1 MYCLFSILTGRDL
14 KTNDLNSFFI
24 LNSCIRNMKTKN
36 IIILIIVGAIA
47 IIGFSSIFILS
58 ETQQAIVTQFGKPV
72 GGARTEP
79 GLNFKVPFIQKVQYF
94 DKRYLKWDG
103 DPNQVPTQD
112 KKFIFVDTYARWEI
126 TDPLQFFI
134 RLRDERSGQSRL
146 DDILDGETR
155 NAVASHELLDLV
167 RSSNRTPEIYEDY
180 LEEMEELE
188 EISVGRERIETLI
201 LERANQRTSDLGIR
215 VLDFRFKRM
224 NYVDEVRR
232 NVYDR
237 MISERNRIADQFRSE
252 GQGEARRIEGN
263 KERDL
268 AQIKSEAVRE
278 SEIIRGKADAEA
290 TAIYASAYNRTSA
303 SRELYTFLRS
313 MEALENSFD
322 KETSL
327 ILTTDSE
334 LYRFLKNS
342 R

>member
-1 MYCLFSILTGRDL
+1 
-14 KTNDLNSFFI
+14 
-24 LNSCIRNMKTKN
+24 MKTKN
-36 IIILIIVGAIA
+36 IILIAVVVFIA
-47 IIGFSSIFILS
+47 LLAYSSIFILN

-79 GLNFKVPFIQKVQYF
+79 GINVKVPFIQKVQYF

-167 RSSNRTPEIYEDY
+167 RSTNRTPEIYEDY
-180 LEEMEELE
+180 LQEIEDLE
-188 EISVGRERIETLI
+188 EIAVGREKIEALI
-201 LERANQRTSDLGIR
+201 LQNANQRTSDLGIR
-215 VLDFRFKRM
+215 ILDFRFKRM
-224 NYVDEVRR
+224 NYVDEVRT

-252 GQGEARRIEGN
+252 GQGEALRIEGS

-268 AQIKSEAVRE
+268 AQIKSEAFRE
-278 SEIIRGKADAEA
+278 AEIIKGKADAEA
-290 TAIYASAYNRTSA
+290 TSIYASAYNRSSSA
-303 SRELYTFLRS
+303 RELYTFLRS

-322 KETSL
+322 KETSI

-334 LYRFLKNS
+334 LYRYLKS
-342 R
+342 TR